1 MVVQGDDCYKENQE
15 LMPGNFAEHF
25 ICIDNTKMGVM
36 RTRIISPKGIVFS
49 RKGLFGKRRI
59 SKENNRG

>member
-1 MVVQGDDCYKENQE
+1 
-15 LMPGNFAEHF
+15 MPGNFAEHF